1 MNLKSQ
7 GESFERLD
15 KNRLVSKSLKE
26 LQKYLTGLLQER
38 QLQEGF
44 LDYVHK
50 CRIAKVKE
58 LIVSTDL
65 SLKEISEKVGYNHYL
80 TMSRAFKR
88 YVGVT
93 PKWYRQNEGM
103 EQA

>member
-1 MNLKSQ
+1 M
-7 GESFERLD
+7 
-15 KNRLVSKSLKE
+15 
-26 LQKYLTGLLQER
+26 TGLLQER